1 MTARILVVDDIE
13 ANVKLLKLKLIKR
26 YYEVLTASNGLEAI
40 EILEHQQVDLILLD
54 VNMPI
59 KNGFDTCLAIKS
71 NPKTFH
77 IPVIMVTAL
86 NETEDRLKGLEVGAD
101 DFITKPIIDIVLFAR
116 IKSLI
121 RLKELID
128 DIRQYNSIKIEE
140 ISSYGLL
147 DDANIL
153 LIDDDI
159 VSINLIKQVFNPSRL
174 TNIALDEDIE
184 GYLNN
189 NLDLIIINAN
199 SLVIDP
205 LRICVKI
212 LNNDNTQNVPILS
225 IIEQGDYETL
235 VKALDLGVNDYLAD
249 PITKEE
255 VRARSIT
262 QIKRKKFQDALGQHI
277 QDNINL
283 AQIDGLTGLYNRNY
297 FHNKLLEEMSFNKI
311 LSLVILDLDYFK
323 KINDVYGHLVGD
335 KLLQHVA
342 QTIKNNLRSKDVLAR
357 FGGEEFILLL
367 PANDINTAYLI
378 ADRIRKLIEAT
389 AFYIDEQKEISI
401 TASFGVAMQ
410 LENES
415 PESLIDRA
423 DKALYIAKET
433 GRNKVIKA

>member
-101 DFITKPIIDIVLFAR
+101 DFITKPIIDVVLFAR

-128 DIRQYNSIKIEE
+128 DIRQYHSMKIEE

-174 TNIALDEDIE
+174 TNIALDEDID

-249 PITKEE
+249 PINKEE
-255 VRARSIT
+255 IRARSIT

-367 PANDINTAYLI
+367 PANDLNTAYLI

-389 AFYIDEQKEISI
+389 AFYIGEQKEISI

-410 LENES
+410 LENEL